1 MTEVPRLIEERFG
14 NRVPLVVRTGS
25 QLRDASGQN
34 PFVDEASDAKHL
46 HVGFLADTPNATAIA
61 ALDPARSTVD
71 SFAVL
76 GKEVFLHVP
85 GGMART
91 KLTTAYFDR
100 RLETIM
106 TVRNWRTVTTLLE
119 MTQTPVSP

>member
-1 MTEVPRLIEERFG
+1 M
-14 NRVPLVVRTGS
+14 PLVVRS
-25 QLRDASGQN
+25 ANELRDASGRN
-34 PFVDEASDAKHL
+34 PFVHEASDPKHL
-46 HVGFLADTPNATAIA
+46 HLGFLADSPDAKAIA

-71 SFAVL
+71 SFAVV
-76 GKEVFLHVP
+76 GREVFLHVP

-91 KLTTAYFDR
+91 KLTTDYFDR

-119 MTQTPVSP
+119 MTQNTIST